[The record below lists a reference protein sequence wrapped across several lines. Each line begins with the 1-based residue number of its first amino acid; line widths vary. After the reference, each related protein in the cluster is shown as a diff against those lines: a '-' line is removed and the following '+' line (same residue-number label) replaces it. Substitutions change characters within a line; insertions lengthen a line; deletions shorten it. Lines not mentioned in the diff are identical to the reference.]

1 MKKTILVSAERGE
14 TRVAVLEPKTK
25 GGEADVAELYIER
38 RGRRSIVG
46 NIYKGKVDNV
56 LPGMEAAFVDIGL
69 ERNGFLHVDEIVLPD
84 GEQAPKRG
92 RGNGRRIDE
101 LIKPGQEI
109 LVQVVKDPLKTKGAR
124 LSMNVSIAGRYL
136 VFAPQGSGVGVSRR
150 LADSERD
157 RLRKMVDRT
166 YKGPGG
172 LIVRTAAHGAK
183 KSDFVR
189 EIGYL
194 QKLNEVLER
203 RTEDARRR
211 SSSSRRP
218 TSRCASCATS
228 SSASSRRRSSTP
240 RSSSSG
246 SPASSSAPRRSW
258 STGSSSTSEQK
269 PLFEKWKIDEE
280 IESTLNRRVDLP
292 SGGYLIIDY
301 TEALTVIDVNSGSF
315 TGRGKGGLEE
325 TITKVNTEAADE
337 AVRQL
342 RLRDI
347 GGIIVIDFIDMARAR
362 NRDKVLKTMR
372 KALDADKSKSYV
384 VEVSPLGLV
393 EMTRQNVTDG
403 VREILT
409 VPCPTCDGEGVVL
422 SAETVALEGLRKM
435 RDIAA
440 ENAEPEAFLIRVNP
454 KVAAELTDP
463 DSGLAELEEE
473 TGKQFH
479 FEGGDALAIDT
490 FERGRVRQPRGDR
503 GAGAAVQGRRG
514 GAGQDRRA
522 AHVQRRRRGRPDRLL
537 HRQRHRRR
545 PLRRRAQAG
554 ADRGG
559 RALGRDRLAA
569 GGRVDQRR
577 RWRAARRRLRAARI
591 RRASRKR
598 SRGRRGGRGRSRA
611 TKSTTETR
619 RKRNRDKHVRSSRK
633 RWQAV
638 QGREGHVPARRSP
651 AREEGDKVALR
662 AGDVPRQGRGR
673 RRPRSWRRSRSR
685 RPSPSTCAG
694 RRSKSSNTRRRRAT
708 AAAPGHRSELTKLE
722 VTELKLLTRSRRRQK
737 QGREAG
743 GRRPA
748 PKAKSGRARRG
759 GEGQDRRAKKPRRE
773 EAGAR
778 RSRAA
783 KKPPRRSPPRR
794 SRREEARREEA
805 GGEKPAAKKED
816 GDGS

>member
-14 TRVAVLEPKTK
+14 TRVAVLEAKQK
-25 GGEADVAELYIER
+25 GGKADVAELYIER
-38 RGRRSIVG
+38 RGKRSIVG

-69 ERNGFLHVDEIVLPD
+69 ERNGFLHVDEIVLPG

-92 RGNGRRIDE
+92 RGSGRRINE

-109 LVQVVKDPLKTKGAR
+109 IVQVVKDPLKTKGAR

-150 LADSERD
+150 LSDKERD

-194 QKLNEVLER
+194 QRLTEILER
-203 RTEDARRR
+203 RAE
-211 SSSSRRP
+211 
-218 TSRCASCATS
+218 
-228 SSASSRRRSSTP
+228 
-240 RSSSSG
+240 G
-246 SPASSSAPRRSW
+246 SKAPALVFQEADLSVRVLRDVFLNEFERAIIDSPKQYERVTNFFQRTAPELV
-258 STGSSSTSEQK
+258 GGVELYEGKK
-269 PLFEKWKIDEE
+269 PLLEKWGIDKE

-301 TEALTVIDVNSGSF
+301 AEALTVIDVNSGSF

-347 GGIIVIDFIDMARAR
+347 GGIIVIDFIDMARAS

-409 VPCPTCDGEGVVL
+409 APCPTCHGEGVVL
-422 SAETVALEGLRKM
+422 SSETVALEGLRKM
-435 RDIAA
+435 REIAA
-440 ENAEPEAFLIRVNP
+440 GQGDVEAFLIRVNP
-454 KVAAELTDP
+454 KVAHELTDE

-473 TGKQFH
+473 TGKRFH

-490 FERGRVRQPRGDR
+490 FEVVEFGSRAEIEERALPFKVGEEVLVKIDEPHMYNADDAVARIDSYIVSVTGGGPFVGERKLVRIEEVERSAAIASLLGGESPN
-503 GAGAAVQGRRG
+503 GAGG
-514 GAGQDRRA
+514 GEENGSQLDSSA
-522 AHVQRRRRGRPDRLL
+522 P
-537 HRQRHRRR
+537 
-545 PLRRRAQAG
+545 
-554 ADRGG
+554 
-559 RALGRDRLAA
+559 
-569 GGRVDQRR
+569 
-577 RWRAARRRLRAARI
+577 
-591 RRASRKR
+591 SRSRR
-598 SRGRRGGRGRSRA
+598 SRGRRGGRGRTRA
-611 TKSTTETR
+611 E
-619 RKRNRDKHVRSSRK
+619 
-633 RWQAV
+633 
-638 QGREGHVPARRSP
+638 QG
-651 AREEGDKVALR
+651 
-662 AGDVPRQGRGR
+662 
-673 RRPRSWRRSRSR
+673 
-685 RPSPSTCAG
+685 
-694 RRSKSSNTRRRRAT
+694 SKD
-708 AAAPGHRSELTKLE
+708 E
-722 VTELKLLTRSRRRQK
+722 
-737 QGREAG
+737 
-743 GRRPA
+743 
-748 PKAKSGRARRG
+748 
-759 GEGQDRRAKKPRRE
+759 
-773 EAGAR
+773 
-778 RSRAA
+778 
-783 KKPPRRSPPRR
+783 
-794 SRREEARREEA
+794 
-805 GGEKPAAKKED
+805 
-816 GDGS
+816 